1 MNAAHDLSWMRVA
14 KGYLGVREVKGPVD
28 NPKIVELFKLCGHGW
43 VQDDETAWCAA
54 FVGGVLAKIGVPG
67 TGSLAARSYEG
78 WGQPL
83 PLNQP
88 VYGAIG
94 VKKRSG
100 KNAPAWQGHVGFV
113 VGASAD
119 QIIMLGGNQNDM
131 VNIAAFRRD
140 EFTAFRYPPNVAL
153 PRTPYPLPSS
163 VAGAL
168 RSSSEA

>member
-1 MNAAHDLSWMRVA
+1 MLAANDLSWMRVA
-14 KGYLGVREVKGPVD
+14 KGYIGTREIKGAVD
-28 NPKIVELFKLCGHGW
+28 NPAIVELFKLCGHAW

-54 FVGGVLAKIGVPG
+54 FVGGVLAKIGVAG
-67 TGSLAARSYEG
+67 TGSLAARSYED
-78 WGQPL
+78 WGQGL

-100 KNAPAWQGHVGFV
+100 KAASWQGHVGFV
-113 VGASAD
+113 VGASAS
-119 QIIMLGGNQNDM
+119 QIILLGGNQNDM
-131 VNIAAFRRD
+131 VSIAAFRRD
-140 EFTAFRYPPNVAL
+140 EFTAYRYPPRVAL
-153 PRTPYPLPSS
+153 PKTPYPLPAS

>member
-1 MNAAHDLSWMRVA
+1 MNAANDLSWMRVA
-14 KGYLGVREVKGPVD
+14 KGYIGTREIKGTVD
-28 NPKIVELFKLCGHGW
+28 NPAIVELFRLCGHAW

-54 FVGGVLAKIGVPG
+54 FVGGVLAKVAIPG

-88 VYGAIG
+88 LYGSIG

-119 QIIMLGGNQNDM
+119 QIILLGGNQQDG

-140 EFTAFRYPPNVAL
+140 EFTAFRYPPKLMV
-153 PRTPYPLPSS
+153 PRPAFPLPAS

-168 RSSSEA
+168 RSASEA